1 MPRPDTSRP
10 AYIGAHIVR
19 VVGHYGQPDWAMPV
33 SRRRHTRG
41 TTVLDVVCVR
51 TNPGSPARRLTVDA
65 RWVKPANLLTVPESV
80 LDGFV
85 AAGTLKKC
93 ERRAWLNW
101 RKRSF
106 KEAALKQNVTKGVTR
121 RAEGSRVYHNIGGG
135 VLTYEHIVLVR

>member
-1 MPRPDTSRP
+1 MSKPDTSRP
-10 AYIGAHIVR
+10 TYIGPHVVR

-51 TNPGSPARRLTVDA
+51 TNPGSPVRRLTVDA

-80 LDGFV
+80 LDNFV

-93 ERRAWLNW
+93 ERQAWLRW

-106 KEAALKQNVTKGVTR
+106 RNAEVTKGVTR
-121 RAEGSRVYHNIGGG
+121 RAEGSRVYHNLGGG
-135 VLTYEHIVLVR
+135 VLTYEHIVLIR